1 MIDDPVSWFS
11 LRPSQCI
18 YLPRQRTEE
27 CTAPSDSSSLDAG
40 AFENHPPAPSIQR
53 TPSVT
58 TLSQRYANVCPLNSF
73 SLTAI
78 TLLICLYCLRSN
90 RCLISLH
97 ICDHVRRRTAY
108 SSDAYEIGSNSVQ
121 FGLRFSLPQLE
132 CTYNTTF
139 PVERFSHR
147 SSPLR
152 ITSWRDPLCS
162 SKLHVSEYIVT
173 IRVPCLLDLM

>member
-1 MIDDPVSWFS
+1 MILFLGFRCVHLNTST
-11 LRPSQCI
+11 SQDSV
-18 YLPRQRTEE
+18 PR
-27 CTAPSDSSSLDAG
+27 SSLDAG
-40 AFENHPPAPSIQR
+40 AFENHPPTPFIQR

-58 TLSQRYANVCPLNSF
+58 TLSQRYANVCPLNPF

-97 ICDHVRRRTAY
+97 ICDHVRRTAY
-108 SSDAYEIGSNSVQ
+108 SSDAHEIGRNSVQ

-147 SSPLR
+147 SSPLK

-173 IRVPCLLDLM
+173 IRVPCQLDLM

>member
-1 MIDDPVSWFS
+1 MIDDPVSWSS
-11 LRPSQCI
+11 LRPSQYI
-18 YLPRQRTEE
+18 YLPRQRTKE
-27 CTAPSDSSSLDAG
+27 CTAPSDSSSSLDIG

-58 TLSQRYANVCPLNSF
+58 TLSQRYPNVCPLNSF

-108 SSDAYEIGSNSVQ
+108 SSDAHEIGSNSVQ
-121 FGLRFSLPQLE
+121 FGLRFSLPQLA
-132 CTYNTTF
+132 TRMYVQHNL
-139 PVERFSHR
+139 PS
-147 SSPLR
+147 
-152 ITSWRDPLCS
+152 
-162 SKLHVSEYIVT
+162 
-173 IRVPCLLDLM
+173 